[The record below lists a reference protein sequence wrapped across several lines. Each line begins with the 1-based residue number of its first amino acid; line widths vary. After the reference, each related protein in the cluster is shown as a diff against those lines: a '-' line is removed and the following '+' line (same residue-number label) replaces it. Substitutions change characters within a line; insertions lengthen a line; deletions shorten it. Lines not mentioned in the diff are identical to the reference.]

1 MSKKNLSKSNKRS
14 VRKEHLT
21 NLYMIQ
27 LSLGLLGIVI
37 LSLFSN
43 LYKNPKT
50 LIHMQTVTW
59 ILFGIFTAV
68 CIVLAIIGKS
78 KKCSCCFNYGLLSG
92 ICALI
97 TLWLS
102 LFNKIRVILENVVR
116 SVTGNEMLSIGSFW
130 NIRVPIILIIAYL
143 VIAFIVYCVM
153 IAKKD

>member
-1 MSKKNLSKSNKRS
+1 MSKKNLSKLNKRS

-68 CIVLAIIGKS
+68 CIALVIIGKS
-78 KKCSCCFNYGLLSG
+78 KKCSRCLNYGLLSG
-92 ICALI
+92 ICAII

-116 SVTGNEMLSIGSFW
+116 SVTGNEMLSISSFW